1 MNRYEMLTIFQASL
15 SEEQREQVLDKYV
28 KMIEANNGKIQVV
41 NKWGVK
47 KFAYPIN
54 YKKEGFYVL
63 VEFDSEAN
71 LPKLLNDSMRIDEA
85 VVRSL
90 CIKKEI

>member
-15 SEEQREQVLDKYV
+15 SDEQREQTLDKYI
-28 KMIEANNGKIQVV
+28 KMIESKNGKIQVV

-63 VEFDSEAN
+63 VEFDSDST
-71 LPKLLNDSMRIDEA
+71 LPKLLNDTMRIDET

>member
-1 MNRYEMLTIFQASL
+1 MNRYEMLTIFQATL
-15 SEEQREQVLDKYV
+15 SDEQREQTLDKYI
-28 KMIEANNGKIQVV
+28 KMIESKNGKIQVV

-63 VEFDSEAN
+63 VEFDSDST
-71 LPKLLNDSMRIDEA
+71 LPKLLNDTMRIDET

>member
-15 SEEQREQVLDKYV
+15 SEEQREQILDKYV

-71 LPKLLNDSMRIDEA
+71 LPKLLNDSMRSDEA

>member
-1 MNRYEMLTIFQASL
+1 MERYEMLSIYQASL
-15 SEEQREQVLDKYV
+15 TEEQREQVTDKYL
-28 KMIEANNGKIQVV
+28 KMIEKNGGKVQVV

-54 YKKEGFYVL
+54 YKKEGYYIL
-63 VEFDSEAN
+63 IEFDAEHS
-71 LPKLLNDSMRIDEA
+71 LPRILEESMNIDEN

>member
-1 MNRYEMLTIFQASL
+1 MNRYEMLTIFQATL
-15 SEEQREQVLDKYV
+15 SDEQREQTLDKYI
-28 KMIEANNGKIQVV
+28 KMIESKNGKIQVV

-63 VEFDSEAN
+63 VEFDSDPT
-71 LPKLLNDSMRIDEA
+71 LPKLLNDTMRIDET

>member
-1 MNRYEMLTIFQASL
+1 
-15 SEEQREQVLDKYV
+15 
-28 KMIEANNGKIQVV
+28 MIESKNGKIQVV

-63 VEFDSEAN
+63 VEFDSDPT
-71 LPKLLNDSMRIDEA
+71 LPKLLNDTMRIDET

>member
-41 NKWGVK
+41 NKWGIK

>member
-15 SEEQREQVLDKYV
+15 TDEQREQTLDKYI
-28 KMIEANNGKIQVV
+28 KMIEAKNGKIQVV

-63 VEFDSEAN
+63 VEFDSESN
-71 LPKLLNDSMRIDEA
+71 LPKLLNDAMRIDEA

>member
-15 SEEQREQVLDKYV
+15 TDEQREQTLDKYV
-28 KMIEANNGKIQVV
+28 KMIESNNGKIQVV

-71 LPKLLNDSMRIDEA
+71 LPKLLNDTMKIDEA

>member
-1 MNRYEMLTIFQASL
+1 M
-15 SEEQREQVLDKYV
+15 LDKYV

>member
-1 MNRYEMLTIFQASL
+1 MSRYEMLTIFQATL
-15 SEEQREQVLDKYV
+15 TDEQREQALDKYV
-28 KMIEANNGKIQVV
+28 KMIESNNGKIQVV

>member
-1 MNRYEMLTIFQASL
+1 MSRYEMLTIFQASL
-15 SEEQREQVLDKYV
+15 TEEQREQITDKYL
-28 KMIEANNGKIQVV
+28 KMIETNKGKVQVV

-54 YKKEGFYVL
+54 YKKEGYYVL
-63 VEFDSEAN
+63 IEFDAEAE
-71 LPKLLNDSMRIDEA
+71 LPKLLNDSMRIDEN
-85 VVRSL
+85 VVRAL

>member
-15 SEEQREQVLDKYV
+15 SEEQREQTLDKYV

-63 VEFDSEAN
+63 VEFDAEAN